1 MQEKEIRKLIYKK
14 YPRTEKEK
22 QGCKNEMARM
32 AALRDMYKERLVGSI
47 KQIERNLE

>member
-22 QGCKNEMARM
+22 QGCKEELARM
-32 AALRDMYKERLVGSI
+32 TALRDMYKERLLGSI